1 MGNAASAAVEDAEA
15 KAHKRYQDGDVS
27 EAIRCFE
34 TAVKLQWEQILLID
48 SGGGG
53 DRTSADAAARVK
65 LRGLLHAKAQVES
78 HAERIPDA
86 IASLDAAVG
95 ALAAERVWSQGATLR
110 VRRRA
115 DRALA
120 AAVGG
125 APQDGLLQPARMNQ
139 AKEAPLAG
147 AFCPLP
153 PGVTREAV
161 HQCTA
166 MGFDAARA
174 SAWLA
179 HCGNDAER
187 AIDRLLAAEAPPP
200 EPAGGPELVLVAPI
214 VGKEVPSIG

>member
-15 KAHKRYQDGDVS
+15 KAHKRHQDGDVA

-34 TAVKLQWEQILLID
+34 TAVKLQWELVD

-53 DRTSADAAARVK
+53 DRTAEARVK

-78 HAERIPDA
+78 HAERIPEA

-95 ALAAERVWSQGATLR
+95 ALAAERVWSQWVTLR
-110 VRRRA
+110 VRRQA

-125 APQDGLLQPARMNQ
+125 APQDGLLLVQPAQMDQ

-161 HQCTA
+161 YQCTA
-166 MGFDAARA
+166 MGFDAALA

-179 HCGNDAER
+179 HCDNNAER

-200 EPAGGPELVLVAPI
+200 EKAGGRELVIVAPI